1 MQCACACACV
11 HARTLGLGTVGHSQ
25 CVCVCVCLAGAQW
38 VTLCV
43 CVCVC
48 VLGLGT
54 VAHSQ
59 CVCVCVCVCVRTWP
73 GHTGSLA
80 VPHVPCPVGPAFL
93 WAAGR
98 GRQTLPGPCPQSL
111 PTLWTVTPPGVS
123 VLLETHVTPS
133 PGPCGPV
140 SMSMNVGLCARF
152 KYRIAV
158 LQGQNSP

>member
-1 MQCACACACV
+1 MTKCRNKGQKRVKGDPEFLAWEK
-11 HARTLGLGTVGHSQ
+11 LVGGD
-25 CVCVCVCLAGAQW
+25 VKMIEFGF
-38 VTLCV
+38 
-43 CVCVC
+43 
-48 VLGLGT
+48 G
-54 VAHSQ
+54 
-59 CVCVCVCVCVRTWP
+59 CVCVCVCVRTWP